1 MANEKLI
8 ARNVFKIFGEE
19 PDRALELLK
28 QGHSKDEILKQTGQ
42 TVGVQDTSFDV
53 HEGEIFVVMGL
64 SGSGKS
70 TLVRMLNRLI
80 DPTAGEIYIDGDPIT
95 GTDMETVR
103 QIRLNKMSMVFQHF
117 ALFPH
122 LTVAENV
129 AYPLKIRGEDEKT
142 RREKAMKSLEQVG
155 LAYWAD
161 RPPSALSGGM
171 QQRVGL
177 ARGLCA
183 EPEVLLMDEPFSALD
198 PLIRADMQREL
209 LELQKAVHKTIVF
222 ITHDLDEA
230 LILGDRIA
238 IMKDGW
244 FVQVGSAQDIVSDPQ
259 DDYVAAFT
267 QGIDRGRVFTA
278 DWVMR
283 DPMPLDLQTDTAQT
297 ALKKLDDNQ
306 RDGLYVMNGNEIA
319 GVVTYGDVA
328 HAFSKGNTDLG
339 QILHTTY
346 PTTTAKTLLH
356 ELYEPCSQG
365 LPIAVLDDN
374 GKLQAVVD
382 PSEVFAMLVPD
393 TELPSEKQARQEQ
406 NQAGTASAGAGKAAA
421 QA

>member
-1 MANEKLI
+1 MADEKLVV
-8 ARNVFKIFGEE
+8 RNVYKIFGEE
-19 PDRALELLK
+19 PERALDLLK
-28 QGHSKDEILKQTGQ
+28 QGYSKDEILKQTGQ
-42 TVGVQDTSFDV
+42 TVGVQDTSFNV
-53 HEGEIFVVMGL
+53 HKGEIFVVMGL

-95 GTDMETVR
+95 GTDMENVR
-103 QIRLNKMSMVFQHF
+103 KIRLTKMSMVFQHF

-198 PLIRADMQREL
+198 PLIRADMQKEL
-209 LELQKAVHKTIVF
+209 LELQQAVHKTIVF

-244 FVQVGSAQDIVSDPQ
+244 FVQVGTAQDIVSDPQ

-283 DPMPLDLQTDTAQT
+283 DPIPLDLQTDTAET
-297 ALKKLDDNQ
+297 ALKKLDDNE
-306 RDGLYVMNGNEIA
+306 RDGLYVKNGNETA

-328 HAFSKGNTDLG
+328 HAFSKGETDLKR
-339 QILHTTY
+339 ILHTQY
-346 PTTTAKTLLH
+346 PTTRPRTLLH
-356 ELYEPCSQG
+356 ELYDPCSEG
-365 LPIAVLDDN
+365 LPIAVLDDD
-374 GKLQAVVD
+374 GKLQGVVD
-382 PSEVFAMLVPD
+382 PSEVFSMLVPD
-393 TELPSEKQARQEQ
+393 TELPSEKQARQQ
-406 NQAGTASAGAGKAAA
+406 QDQAGTASAGAGKAAA

>member
-1 MANEKLI
+1 MAEEKLV

-19 PDRALELLK
+19 PERAFEMLK
-28 QGHSKDEILKQTGQ
+28 SGESKEDILKTTGM
-42 TVGVQDTSFDV
+42 TVGVQDTSFSV
-53 HEGEIFVVMGL
+53 YKGEIFVVMGL

-80 DPTAGEIYIDGDPIT
+80 DPTAGEILIDGEAIT
-95 GTDMETVR
+95 GTDMEKVR
-103 QIRLNKMSMVFQHF
+103 QIRLRKMSMVFQHF

-129 AYPLKIRGEDEKT
+129 GYPLKIRGEDAQT
-142 RREKAMKSLEQVG
+142 QREKAMKALEQVG

-161 RPPSALSGGM
+161 HPPSALSGGM

-177 ARGLCA
+177 ARGLAA

-198 PLIRADMQREL
+198 PLIRADMQKEL
-209 LELQKAVHKTIVF
+209 LELQKSVHKTIVF

-238 IMKDGW
+238 IMKDGR
-244 FVQVGSAQDIVSDPQ
+244 FVQVGTAQDIVEDPS

-278 DWVMR
+278 DYVMR
-283 DPMPLDLQTDTAQT
+283 DPEALDLSSDTPQT
-297 ALKKLDDNQ
+297 ALDKLDKHK
-306 RDGLYVMNGNEIA
+306 REGLYVTDGGKIA

-328 HAFSKGNTDLG
+328 HALRKGSDDLRG
-339 QILHTTY
+339 ILHTRY
-346 PTTTAKTLLH
+346 PTTTADTRLH
-356 ELYEPCSQG
+356 EVYEECSRG
-365 LPIAVLDDN
+365 LPIAVLDEN
-374 GKLQAVVD
+374 GKLVAVVD
-382 PSEVFAMLVPD
+382 PSEVFAKLVPD
-393 TELPSEKQARQEQ
+393 KELPSEKAARLEA
-406 NQAGTASAGAGKAAA
+406 NKSGQAGAATKAAA
-421 QA
+421 EA